1 MMQAQKEKQQA
12 AGLVF
17 DFKYCNAQWEIF
29 NDFFSLKNFQF
40 LMILRKNHKFGFF
53 DTLTNAKS

>member
-17 DFKYCNAQWEIF
+17 DFKYCNTQWEIF

-40 LMILRKNHKFGFF
+40 PMILSKNHKFGFF
-53 DTLTNAKS
+53 D